1 MIKNLDYFAGTL
13 APLHDVFSLGV
24 TSFLLL
30 DIITYEDLN
39 KRDKNYN
46 KIIFNKEYIKN
57 DN

>member
-13 APLHDVFSLGV
+13 APLHDAFSLGV

-30 DIITYEDLN
+30 DIVTYKDLN
-39 KRDKNYN
+39 N
-46 KIIFNKEYIKN
+46 KDIIFNKEYIIN